1 MPIRCEHGGKAR
13 YRWKR
18 MKNGTKVR
26 LAFCGNEVVE
36 TKTLHGKPKR
46 VERKRRRARVL
57 KLAMKKAFGRR
68 K

>member
-1 MPIRCEHGGKAR
+1 
-13 YRWKR
+13 